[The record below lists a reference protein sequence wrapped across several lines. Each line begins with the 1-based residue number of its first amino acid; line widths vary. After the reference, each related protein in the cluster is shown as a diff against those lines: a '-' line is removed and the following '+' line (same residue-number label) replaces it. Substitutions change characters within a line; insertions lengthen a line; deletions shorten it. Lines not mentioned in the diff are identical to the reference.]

1 MTPITDESLRAAVD
15 RAKQARP
22 LGGPDAAF
30 LVDLAQRDIPQLMA
44 AGWEVRRHFFGRAVR
59 MCSIVPGKLGGCSED
74 CAWCAQS
81 HAADTDTGA
90 KAHRTPCSEILAAGV
105 TARQGGAAGRL
116 GIVNSGRGPT
126 DADLAAVLD
135 ALSDL
140 RTEMGDDLHLCA
152 SLGAITEDQ
161 ARRLAEA
168 GIDRYHHNL
177 ETSRRLFGE
186 LVTTHTYDERLATLA
201 AVKRAGLDVCCGGL
215 FGLGETWA
223 DRIDLAVT
231 IRDDVG
237 PVSVPLN
244 FLNAI
249 PGTALADQ
257 TPLTP
262 EECLATIAIFR
273 LLLPTADIKVAG
285 GRERCLGDR
294 QGDIFHA
301 GATSCMTGDYLTTC
315 GQGTGHDLAMVA
327 EMGFEVVKE
336 LPKIA

>member
-1 MTPITDESLRAAVD
+1 MTLITDASLLAAID

-22 LGGPDAAF
+22 LAADETAF
-30 LVDLAQRDIPQLMA
+30 LVDLAQRDIQQLMA
-44 AGWEVRRHFFGRAVR
+44 AGWEVRRHFFGHAVR

-81 HAADTDTGA
+81 CAADTDIGA
-90 KAHRTPCSEILAAGV
+90 KACRTPCSEILAAGAN
-105 TARQGGAAGRL
+105 ARQGGAAGRL

-126 DADLAAVLD
+126 EADLAAVLD
-135 ALSDL
+135 ALSEL
-140 RTEMGDDLHLCA
+140 RAESGDELHLCA
-152 SLGAITEDQ
+152 SLGAISEDQ
-161 ARRLAEA
+161 ARQLAAA

-177 ETSRRLFGE
+177 ETSRRRFGE
-186 LVTTHTYDERLATLA
+186 LVTTHSYDERLETLA
-201 AVKRAGLDVCCGGL
+201 AAKRAGLDVCCGGL

-249 PGTALADQ
+249 PGTAMADQ
-257 TPLTP
+257 VPLTP

-294 QGDIFHA
+294 QRDIFHA
-301 GATSCMTGDYLTTC
+301 GATSLMTGDYLTTC
-315 GQGTGHDLAMVA
+315 GQGTDYDLAMVA

-336 LPKIA
+336 LPTIT